1 MCLNT
6 WSPYGPAVLRGCK
19 TSKAMLEG
27 LGWCWFLPEFLASWS
42 LRGAIHASCS
52 CCQSCNSWLCTL
64 SPMNQDREQTTLSE
78 ALSVWYFV
86 IAVRKPADMWLENQE
101 EMHRSLELVCERN
114 VDNFGVVRWESI
126 NVVGRACWA
135 TLVLERQ
142 YVDVNMNSKGCSWGF
157 RKQLSKRP
165 LMLHFDKE
173 SSYVLPMTLQFAW
186 AQIQKQRTNWLSS
199 GHCKTVC
206 WSFQFLLQFVCLWCA
221 TVGWLI
227 VNCIIFMEEF
237 GSRGGCVWREIDNEK
252 IGCFPLSFACESQR
266 LKNKICV

>member
-1 MCLNT
+1 MTLYFEFYEPGQRANHFV
-6 WSPYGPAVLRGCK
+6 WSPFCLVFCH
-19 TSKAMLEG
+19 SCEKARRYVTWK
-27 LGWCWFLPEFLASWS
+27 LG
-42 LRGAIHASCS
+42 
-52 CCQSCNSWLCTL
+52 
-64 SPMNQDREQTTLSE
+64 
-78 ALSVWYFV
+78 
-86 IAVRKPADMWLENQE
+86 K
-101 EMHRSLELVCERN
+101 
-114 VDNFGVVRWESI
+114 
-126 NVVGRACWA
+126 
-135 TLVLERQ
+135 
-142 YVDVNMNSKGCSWGF
+142 YVDVNTNRKGYSWGF

-227 VNCIIFMEEF
+227 VNCSIFMEEF

-252 IGCFPLSFACESQR
+252 IGCFPLSFACESQW